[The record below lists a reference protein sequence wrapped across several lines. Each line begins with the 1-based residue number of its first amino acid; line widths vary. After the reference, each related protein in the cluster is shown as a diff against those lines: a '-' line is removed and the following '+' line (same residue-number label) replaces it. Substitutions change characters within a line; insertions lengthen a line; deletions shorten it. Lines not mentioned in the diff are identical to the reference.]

1 MTTVT
6 TKAAAPHFLLVGNDE
21 KVTWDDGRIRFLPP
35 GHDTL
40 SLFDAAA
47 NPAAP
52 ALVATIPLPNS
63 LFGPPVNL
71 AVTPDQRLA
80 LVADSMAWP
89 ARADGAGW
97 QPMPGRDLYVV
108 DLTATPPAIVQTL
121 QVGLQP
127 SGLSINRAGTL
138 ALVAN
143 KAGKSV
149 SVLTIRHGRVEVCG
163 EVGLGTAV
171 VAVSFAADGRRA
183 FAVKTDTH
191 RLAVLHI
198 DESGPTPRVT
208 HDPAEDL
215 TTGLVPFNLV
225 VSPDGA
231 LALVVDMGSPKAS
244 DGHADSISVVDLL
257 ATPPRVI
264 DRVMVEDGP
273 EGIAI
278 SPDGRHAAVAIVQG
292 SNNPSSEWFHHPHGQ
307 IVLLR
312 IDGKRV
318 SRAGAIDVGALP
330 EGIAFSPDSRYLYVG
345 NFLDATMQVLAVG
358 DTGLTD
364 TGTRIPLPGHPA
376 SMRAQ
381 SY

>member
-1 MTTVT
+1 MS
-6 TKAAAPHFLLVGNDE
+6 AAPAPHYLLVGNDE
-21 KVTWDDGRIRFLPP
+21 KVIWEDGRIRFLPP
-35 GHDTL
+35 GQDRL
-40 SLFDAAA
+40 SIYDAAA

-52 ALVATIPLPNS
+52 VLVATLALPNS

-80 LVADSMAWP
+80 LIADSMAWP

-97 QPMPGRDLYVV
+97 QPTPGRDVYVV
-108 DLTATPPAIVQTL
+108 DLAATPPVITQTL
-121 QVGLQP
+121 QAGLQP

-143 KAGKSV
+143 KAGASI
-149 SVLTIRHGRVEVCG
+149 SVLRIADGRVEVCA
-163 EVGLGTAV
+163 EVDMGTPV
-171 VAVSFAADGRRA
+171 VAVSFSEDGRRA
-183 FAVKTDTH
+183 YAVKTDTH

-198 DESGPTPRVT
+198 DETRSTPRVT

-231 LALVVDMGSPKAS
+231 LALVVDMGSPTAS
-244 DGHADSISVVDLL
+244 DGHADSISVVDLR
-257 ATPPRVI
+257 ATPPRVV
-264 DRVMVEDGP
+264 DRIMVEDGP

-278 SPDGRHAAVAIVQG
+278 SPDGRYAAVAIVQG
-292 SNNPSSEWFHHPHGQ
+292 SNNPPSDWFHHACGQ

-312 IDGKRV
+312 IDGLRV
-318 SRAGAIDVGALP
+318 TRAGAIDVGALP
-330 EGIAFSPDSRYLYVG
+330 EGVAFSPCSRYLYVG
-345 NFLDATMQVLAVG
+345 NFLDATLQVLAVG
-358 DTGLTD
+358 DGGLTD
-364 TGTRIPLPGHPA
+364 TGTRIALAGHPA
-376 SMRAQ
+376 SMRGQ

>member
-1 MTTVT
+1 MNPT
-6 TKAAAPHFLLVGNDE
+6 PHFLLVGNDE
-21 KVTWDDGRIRFLPP
+21 KVTWDDGCIRFLAP
-35 GHDTL
+35 GRDTL
-40 SLFDAAA
+40 SIFDAAA
-47 NPAAP
+47 SPAAP
-52 ALVATIPLPNS
+52 ELVATLPLPNS

-80 LVADSMAWP
+80 LIADSMAWP
-89 ARADGAGW
+89 ERAAGAGW
-97 QPMPGRDLYVV
+97 QPAPGRDLHVIN
-108 DLTATPPAIVQTL
+108 LAATPPALVQTL
-121 QVGLQP
+121 QIGLQP

-143 KAGKSV
+143 KAGRSV
-149 SVLTIRHGRVEVCG
+149 SVLKIADGRVEACG
-163 EVGLGTAV
+163 DVDVGTPV
-171 VAVSFAADGRRA
+171 VAVSFSADGRRA
-183 FAVKTDTH
+183 FVVKTDTH
-191 RLAVLHI
+191 RLGVLHI
-198 DESGPTPRVT
+198 DESGPAPRVT
-208 HDPAEDL
+208 HDPSEDL

-231 LALVVDMGSPKAS
+231 LALVVDMGSPTAS
-244 DGHADSISVVDLL
+244 DGHADSVSVVDLL

-292 SNNPSSEWFHHPHGQ
+292 SNNPSSEWFHHPRGQ

-312 IDGKRV
+312 IDGQRV
-318 SRAGAIDVGALP
+318 TRAGAVEVGALP
-330 EGIAFSPDSRYLYVG
+330 EGVAFSPDSRYLYVG
-345 NFLDATMQVLAVG
+345 NFLDATLQVLSVG
-358 DTGLTD
+358 DDGLTD
-364 TGTRIPLPGHPA
+364 TGARIPLPGHPA

>member
-1 MTTVT
+1 MNRTDG
-6 TKAAAPHFLLVGNDE
+6 PQLLLVGNDR
-21 KVTWDDGRIRFLPP
+21 KVTWDDGRIRFLAP
-35 GHDTL
+35 GSD
-40 SLFDAAA
+40 SLCVFDAGP

-52 ALVATIPLPNS
+52 ELVATLPLPNS

-71 AVTPDQRLA
+71 AVTPDQRLG
-80 LVADSMAWP
+80 LIADSMAWP
-89 ARADGAGW
+89 ERADGAGW
-97 QPMPGRDLYVV
+97 QPEPGRDLYVI
-108 DLTATPPAIVQTL
+108 DLAARPPAVSQRL
-121 QVGLQP
+121 RAGLQP

-143 KAGKSV
+143 KAGHSV
-149 SVLTIRHGRVEVCG
+149 TVVRIAGGRAEVCA
-163 EVGLGTAV
+163 EVDVGTPV

-183 FAVKTDTH
+183 FVVKTDAH
-191 RLAVLHI
+191 RLGVLRI
-198 DESGPTPRVT
+198 DESGGLPRVT

-231 LALVVDMGSPKAS
+231 LALVVDMGSPTAS
-244 DGHADSISVVDLL
+244 DGHADSVSVVDLN

-264 DRVMVEDGP
+264 DRIMVEDGP

-278 SPDGRHAAVAIVQG
+278 SPDGRYAAVAIVQG
-292 SNNPSSEWFHHPHGQ
+292 SNNPSSEWFHHPRGQ

-312 IDGKRV
+312 IAGLSV
-318 SRAGAIDVGALP
+318 TRAGAIEVGALP
-330 EGIAFSPDSRYLYVG
+330 EGVAFSPDSRYLYVG
-345 NFLDATMQVLAVG
+345 NFLDAEMQVLAVG
-358 DTGLTD
+358 DEGLAD
-364 TGTRIPLPGHPA
+364 TGTRIALPGGPA

>member
-1 MTTVT
+1 MNTPHT
-6 TKAAAPHFLLVGNDE
+6 PHFLLVGNDE
-21 KVTWDDGRIRFLPP
+21 KVTWDDGHIRFLAP
-35 GHDTL
+35 GRDTL
-40 SLFDAAA
+40 SVFDAGAS
-47 NPAAP
+47 PAAP
-52 ALVATIPLPNS
+52 ELVATLPLPNS

-89 ARADGAGW
+89 AREDGAGW
-97 QPMPGRDLYVV
+97 QPTPGRDLYVI
-108 DLTATPPAIVQTL
+108 DLTATPPAIGQVL

-143 KAGKSV
+143 KAGRSV
-149 SVLTIRHGRVEVCG
+149 SVLRIAEGRVETCG
-163 EVGLGTAV
+163 EVDMGTAV

-191 RLAVLHI
+191 RLGVLHI
-198 DESGPTPRVT
+198 DESGPAPRVR

-225 VSPDGA
+225 VSPDGR
-231 LALVVDMGSPKAS
+231 LALVVDMGSPTAS
-244 DGHADSISVVDLL
+244 DGHADSISVVDLSS
-257 ATPPRVI
+257 TPPRVV

-292 SNNPSSEWFHHPHGQ
+292 SNNPSSAWFHHPRGQ

-312 IDGKRV
+312 IEGLRV
-318 SRAGAIDVGALP
+318 TRAGAIEVGALP
-330 EGIAFSPDSRYLYVG
+330 EGVAFSPDSRFLYVG
-345 NFLDATMQVLAVG
+345 NFLDASMQVLAVG
-358 DTGLTD
+358 DDGLSD
-364 TGTRIPLPGHPA
+364 TGTRIALSGHPA
-376 SMRAQ
+376 SMRGT

>member
-1 MTTVT
+1 MTPT
-6 TKAAAPHFLLVGNDE
+6 PHFLLVGNDE
-21 KVTWDDGRIRFLPP
+21 KVTWDDGRIRFLAP
-35 GHDTL
+35 GRDTL
-40 SLFDAAA
+40 SIFDAAA
-47 NPAAP
+47 SPAAP
-52 ALVATIPLPNS
+52 VLVATLPLPNS

-80 LVADSMAWP
+80 LIADSMAW
-89 ARADGAGW
+89 AERADGAGW
-97 QPMPGRDLYVV
+97 QPAPGRDLHVI
-108 DLTATPPAIVQTL
+108 DLAASPPDVAQTL
-121 QVGLQP
+121 QIGLQP

-143 KAGKSV
+143 KAGRSV
-149 SVLTIRHGRVEVCG
+149 SVLKIADGRVEACG
-163 EVGLGTAV
+163 DVDVGTPV
-171 VAVSFAADGRRA
+171 VAVSFSADGRRA
-183 FAVKTDTH
+183 FVVKTDTH
-191 RLAVLHI
+191 RLGVLRI
-198 DESGPTPRVT
+198 DESGPAPRVT

-231 LALVVDMGSPKAS
+231 LALVVDMGSPTAS
-244 DGHADSISVVDLL
+244 DGHADSVSVVDLL

-292 SNNPSSEWFHHPHGQ
+292 SNNPSSEWFHHPRGQ

-312 IDGKRV
+312 IDGQRV
-318 SRAGAIDVGALP
+318 TRAGAVEVGALP
-330 EGIAFSPDSRYLYVG
+330 EGVAFSPDSRYLYVG
-345 NFLDATMQVLAVG
+345 NFLDATLQVLAVG
-358 DTGLTD
+358 DDGLTD
-364 TGTRIPLPGHPA
+364 TGARIPLPGHPA

>member
-1 MTTVT
+1 MTTPAT
-6 TKAAAPHFLLVGNDE
+6 RHLLLVGNDQ
-21 KVTWDDGRIRFLPP
+21 KVTWDDGRIRFLAP
-35 GHDTL
+35 GND
-40 SLFDAAA
+40 SLCVYDAGA

-52 ALVATIPLPNS
+52 ELVATLSLPNS

-71 AVTPDQRLA
+71 AVTPDQRLG
-80 LVADSMAWP
+80 LIADSMDWP

-97 QPMPGRDLYVV
+97 QPEPGRGLYVI
-108 DLTATPPAIVQTL
+108 DLQARPPAIVQRL
-121 QVGLQP
+121 EVGLQP

-143 KAGKSV
+143 KAGRSV
-149 SVLTIRHGRVEVCG
+149 SVLRIAGKRAEVCG
-163 EVGLGTAV
+163 EVDVGTPV
-171 VAVSFAADGRRA
+171 VAVSFSADGRRA
-183 FAVKTDTH
+183 FVVKTDTH
-191 RLAVLHI
+191 RLGVLRI
-198 DESGPTPRVT
+198 DESGAAPIVT

-231 LALVVDMGSPKAS
+231 LALVVDMGS
-244 DGHADSISVVDLL
+244 D
-257 ATPPRVI
+257 PPRVV

-292 SNNPSSEWFHHPHGQ
+292 SNNPSSVWFHHPRGQ

-312 IDGKRV
+312 IDGQSV
-318 SRAGAIDVGALP
+318 TRAGAIEVGALP
-330 EGIAFSPDSRYLYVG
+330 EGLAFSPDSRYLYVG
-345 NFLDATMQVLAVG
+345 NFLDAEMQVLAVG
-358 DTGLTD
+358 DHGLSD
-364 TGTRIPLPGHPA
+364 TGTRIALPGRPA

>member
-1 MTTVT
+1 MNPT
-6 TKAAAPHFLLVGNDE
+6 PHFLLVGNDE

-35 GHDTL
+35 GRDTL
-40 SLFDAAA
+40 SIFDAAA

-52 ALVATIPLPNS
+52 VLVATLPLPNS

-80 LVADSMAWP
+80 LIADSMAWP
-89 ARADGAGW
+89 ERADGAGW
-97 QPMPGRDLYVV
+97 QPAAGRDLHVI
-108 DLTATPPAIVQTL
+108 DLAATPPALLQTL
-121 QVGLQP
+121 QIGLQP

-143 KAGKSV
+143 KAGRSV
-149 SVLTIRHGRVEVCG
+149 SVLKIADGRVQACG
-163 EVGLGTAV
+163 DVDVGTPV
-171 VAVSFAADGRRA
+171 VAVSFSADGRRA
-183 FAVKTDTH
+183 FVVKTDTH
-191 RLAVLHI
+191 RLGVLHI
-198 DESGPTPRVT
+198 DESGPVPRVT
-208 HDPAEDL
+208 HDPSEDL

-231 LALVVDMGSPKAS
+231 LALVVDMGSPTAS
-244 DGHADSISVVDLL
+244 DGHADSVSVVDLL

-292 SNNPSSEWFHHPHGQ
+292 SNNPSSEWFHHPRGQ

-312 IDGKRV
+312 IDGQRV
-318 SRAGAIDVGALP
+318 TRAGAVEVGALP
-330 EGIAFSPDSRYLYVG
+330 EGVAFSPDSRYLYVG
-345 NFLDATMQVLAVG
+345 NFLDATLQVLAVG
-358 DTGLTD
+358 DHGLTD

>member
-1 MTTVT
+1 MNPT
-6 TKAAAPHFLLVGNDE
+6 PHFLLVGNDE

-35 GHDTL
+35 GRDTL
-40 SLFDAAA
+40 SIFDAAA
-47 NPAAP
+47 DPAAP
-52 ALVATIPLPNS
+52 VLVATLPLPNS

-80 LVADSMAWP
+80 LIADSMAWP
-89 ARADGAGW
+89 ERADGAGW
-97 QPMPGRDLYVV
+97 QPAPGRDLHVI
-108 DLTATPPAIVQTL
+108 DLASTPPALLQTL
-121 QVGLQP
+121 QIGLQP

-143 KAGKSV
+143 KAGRSV
-149 SVLTIRHGRVEVCG
+149 SVLKIADGRVQAFGDVD
-163 EVGLGTAV
+163 VGTPV
-171 VAVSFAADGRRA
+171 VAVSFSADGRRA
-183 FAVKTDTH
+183 FVVKTDTH
-191 RLAVLHI
+191 RLGVLHI
-198 DESGPTPRVT
+198 DESGPVPSVT

-231 LALVVDMGSPKAS
+231 LALVVDMGSPTAS
-244 DGHADSISVVDLL
+244 DGHADSVSVVDLL

-292 SNNPSSEWFHHPHGQ
+292 SNNPSSEWFHHPRGQ

-312 IDGKRV
+312 IDGQRV
-318 SRAGAIDVGALP
+318 MRAGAVEVGALP
-330 EGIAFSPDSRYLYVG
+330 EGVAFSPDSRYLYVG
-345 NFLDATMQVLAVG
+345 NFLDATLQVLAV
-358 DTGLTD
+358 DDHGLTD
-364 TGTRIPLPGHPA
+364 TGTRIPLSGHPA

>member
-1 MTTVT
+1 MKTTT
-6 TKAAAPHFLLVGNDE
+6 LAPHYLLVGNDE
-21 KVTWDDGRIRFLPP
+21 KVTWDDGHIRFKPP

-40 SLFDAAA
+40 SIFETAAD
-47 NPAAP
+47 PAVP
-52 ALVATIPLPNS
+52 RLVASLPLPNS

-71 AVTPDQRLA
+71 AVAPDQRLA
-80 LVADSMAWP
+80 LIADSMDWP

-97 QPMPGRDLYVV
+97 QPTPGRDLYVV
-108 DLTATPPAIVQTL
+108 DLAANPPAIVQTL

-143 KAGKSV
+143 KAGRSV
-149 SVLTIRHGRVEVCG
+149 SVLALREGRAQVCG
-163 EVGLGTAV
+163 EVDVGTPV
-171 VAVSFAADGRRA
+171 VAVSFSADGRRA
-183 FAVKTDTH
+183 FVVKTDTH
-191 RLAVLHI
+191 RLGVLHI
-198 DESGPTPRVT
+198 DDTGPTPRVT

-231 LALVVDMGSPKAS
+231 LALVVDMGSPTAS
-244 DGHADSISVVDLL
+244 DGHADSISVIDLL

-264 DRVMVEDGP
+264 DRLMVEDGP

-278 SPDGRHAAVAIVQG
+278 SPDGRYAAVAIVQG
-292 SNNPSSEWFHHPHGQ
+292 SNNPSSAWFHHPRGQ

-312 IDGKRV
+312 IDGMRV
-318 SRAGAIDVGALP
+318 TRAGAIDVGALP
-330 EGIAFSPDSRYLYVG
+330 EGIAFSPDSRFLYVG
-345 NFLDATMQVLAVG
+345 NFLDASLQVLAVG
-358 DTGLTD
+358 DNGLRD
-364 TGTRIPLPGHPA
+364 TGTGIALPGHPA

>member
-1 MTTVT
+1 MNSLRD
-6 TKAAAPHFLLVGNDE
+6 PHFLLVGNDE
-21 KVTWDDGRIRFLPP
+21 KVTWDDGRIRFLAP

-40 SLFDAAA
+40 SIFDAAA
-47 NPAAP
+47 DPAAP
-52 ALVATIPLPNS
+52 VLVATLPLNNS

-80 LVADSMAWP
+80 LIADSMAWP
-89 ARADGAGW
+89 ERADGAGW
-97 QPMPGRDLYVV
+97 QPEAGHDLHVV
-108 DLTATPPAIVQTL
+108 DLRATPPAVVQTL
-121 QVGLQP
+121 QIDLQP

-143 KAGKSV
+143 KAGCSV
-149 SVLTIRHGRVEVCG
+149 SVLKIADGRVHPCG
-163 EVGLGTAV
+163 EVDVGTPV

-183 FAVKTDTH
+183 FVVKTDTH
-191 RLAVLHI
+191 RLGVLHI
-198 DESGPTPRVT
+198 DDSGPTPRVT

-231 LALVVDMGSPKAS
+231 LALVVDMGSPTAS
-244 DGHADSISVVDLL
+244 DGHADSISVIDLQS
-257 ATPPRVI
+257 TPPRVI
-264 DRVMVEDGP
+264 DRLMVEDGP

-312 IDGKRV
+312 IDGLRV
-318 SRAGAIDVGALP
+318 TRAGAIDVGALP
-330 EGIAFSPDSRYLYVG
+330 EGVAFSPCSRYLYVG
-345 NFLDATMQVLAVG
+345 NFLDATLQVLAVG
-358 DTGLTD
+358 DNGLSD
-364 TGTRIPLPGHPA
+364 TGTRIALPGHPA
-376 SMRAQ
+376 SMRGQ

>member
-1 MTTVT
+1 MTPT
-6 TKAAAPHFLLVGNDE
+6 PHFLLVGNDE
-21 KVTWDDGRIRFLPP
+21 KVTWDDGRIRFLAP
-35 GHDTL
+35 GRDTL
-40 SLFDAAA
+40 SIFDAAA
-47 NPAAP
+47 SPAAP
-52 ALVATIPLPNS
+52 VLVATLPLPNS

-80 LVADSMAWP
+80 LIADSMAW
-89 ARADGAGW
+89 AERADGAGW
-97 QPMPGRDLYVV
+97 QPAPGRDLHVI
-108 DLTATPPAIVQTL
+108 DLAASPPAVAQTL
-121 QVGLQP
+121 QIGLQP

-143 KAGKSV
+143 KAGRSV
-149 SVLTIRHGRVEVCG
+149 SVLKIADGRVEACG
-163 EVGLGTAV
+163 DVDVGTPV
-171 VAVSFAADGRRA
+171 VAVSFSADGRRA
-183 FAVKTDTH
+183 FVVKTDTH
-191 RLAVLHI
+191 RLGVLRI
-198 DESGPTPRVT
+198 DESGPVPRVT

-231 LALVVDMGSPKAS
+231 LALVVDMGSPTAS
-244 DGHADSISVVDLL
+244 DGHADSVSVVDLL

-292 SNNPSSEWFHHPHGQ
+292 SNNPSSEWFHHPRGQ

-312 IDGKRV
+312 IDGQRV
-318 SRAGAIDVGALP
+318 TRAGAVEVGALP
-330 EGIAFSPDSRYLYVG
+330 EGVAFSPDSRYLYVG
-345 NFLDATMQVLAVG
+345 NFLDATLQVLAVG
-358 DTGLTD
+358 DDGLTD
-364 TGTRIPLPGHPA
+364 TGARIPLPGHPA

>member
-1 MTTVT
+1 MNPT
-6 TKAAAPHFLLVGNDE
+6 PHFLLVGNDE

-35 GHDTL
+35 GRDTL
-40 SLFDAAA
+40 SIFDAAA

-52 ALVATIPLPNS
+52 VLVATLPLPNS

-80 LVADSMAWP
+80 LIADSMDWP
-89 ARADGAGW
+89 ERADGAGW
-97 QPMPGRDLYVV
+97 QPAAGRDLHVI
-108 DLTATPPAIVQTL
+108 DLAATPPTLLQTL
-121 QVGLQP
+121 QIGLQP

-143 KAGKSV
+143 KAGRSV
-149 SVLTIRHGRVEVCG
+149 SVLKIADGRVQACG
-163 EVGLGTAV
+163 DVDVGTPV
-171 VAVSFAADGRRA
+171 VAVSFSADGLRA
-183 FAVKTDTH
+183 FVVKTDTH
-191 RLAVLHI
+191 RLGVLHI
-198 DESGPTPRVT
+198 DESGPAPRVT
-208 HDPAEDL
+208 HDPSEDL

-225 VSPDGA
+225 VTPDGA
-231 LALVVDMGSPKAS
+231 LALVVDMGSPTAS
-244 DGHADSISVVDLL
+244 DGHADSVSVVDLL

-292 SNNPSSEWFHHPHGQ
+292 SNNPSSEWFHHPRGQ

-312 IDGKRV
+312 IDGQRV
-318 SRAGAIDVGALP
+318 TRAGAVEVGALP
-330 EGIAFSPDSRYLYVG
+330 EGVAFSPDSRYLYVG
-345 NFLDATMQVLAVG
+345 NFLEATLQVLAVR
-358 DTGLTD
+358 DHGLTD

>member
-1 MTTVT
+1 MTAT
-6 TKAAAPHFLLVGNDE
+6 ANRHLLLIGNDQ
-21 KVTWDDGRIRFLPP
+21 KVTWEDGQIRFLAP
-35 GHDTL
+35 GNDSL
-40 SLFDAAA
+40 SVYDAGA

-52 ALVATIPLPNS
+52 ELLGTLSLPNS

-71 AVTPDQRLA
+71 AVTPDQRLG
-80 LVADSMAWP
+80 LIADSMDWP
-89 ARADGAGW
+89 ERADGTGW
-97 QPMPGRDLYVV
+97 QPAPGRDLYVI
-108 DLTATPPAIVQTL
+108 DLEANPPAIAQRL

-143 KAGKSV
+143 KAGRSV
-149 SVLTIRHGRVEVCG
+149 SVLRIAGKQVEVCG
-163 EVGLGTAV
+163 EVDVDGAA
-171 VAVSFAADGRRA
+171 VAVSFAADGHRA
-183 FAVKTDTH
+183 FVVKTDTH
-191 RLAVLHI
+191 RLGVLHI
-198 DESGPTPRVT
+198 DESGARPVVT

-231 LALVVDMGSPKAS
+231 LALVVDMGSPTAS
-244 DGHADSISVVDLL
+244 DGHADSISVVDLR
-257 ATPPRVI
+257 AQPPRVV

-292 SNNPSSEWFHHPHGQ
+292 SNNPSSAWFHHPRGQ

-312 IDGKRV
+312 IDGLSV
-318 SRAGAIDVGALP
+318 TRAGAIEVGALP
-330 EGIAFSPDSRYLYVG
+330 EGVAFSPDSRYLYVG
-345 NFLDATMQVLAVG
+345 NFLAAEMQVLAVDEAG
-358 DTGLTD
+358 LSDTGV
-364 TGTRIPLPGHPA
+364 RIALPGRPA

>member
-1 MTTVT
+1 MNPT
-6 TKAAAPHFLLVGNDE
+6 PHFLLVGNDE

-35 GHDTL
+35 GRDTL
-40 SLFDAAA
+40 SIFDAAA

-52 ALVATIPLPNS
+52 VLVATLPLPNS

-80 LVADSMAWP
+80 LIADSMAWP
-89 ARADGAGW
+89 ERADGAGW
-97 QPMPGRDLYVV
+97 QPAPGRDLHVI
-108 DLTATPPAIVQTL
+108 DLASTPPALLQTL
-121 QVGLQP
+121 QIGLQP

-143 KAGKSV
+143 KAGRSV
-149 SVLTIRHGRVEVCG
+149 SVLKIADGRVQAFGDVD
-163 EVGLGTAV
+163 VGTPV
-171 VAVSFAADGRRA
+171 VAVSFSADGRRA
-183 FAVKTDTH
+183 FVVKTDTH
-191 RLAVLHI
+191 RLGVLHI
-198 DESGPTPRVT
+198 DESGPVPSVT

-231 LALVVDMGSPKAS
+231 LALVVDMGSPTAS
-244 DGHADSISVVDLL
+244 DGHADSVSVVDLL

-292 SNNPSSEWFHHPHGQ
+292 SNNPSSEWLHHPRGQ

-312 IDGKRV
+312 IDGQRV
-318 SRAGAIDVGALP
+318 TRAGAVEVGALP
-330 EGIAFSPDSRYLYVG
+330 EGVAFSPDSRYLYVG
-345 NFLDATMQVLAVG
+345 NFLEATLQVLAVG
-358 DTGLTD
+358 DHGLTD
-364 TGTRIPLPGHPA
+364 TGTHIPLPGHPA

>member
-1 MTTVT
+1 MTQ
-6 TKAAAPHFLLVGNDE
+6 ANSPHLLLVGNDQ
-21 KVTWDDGRIRFLPP
+21 KVTWNDGRIRFLAP

-40 SLFDAAA
+40 SIFDAGAD
-47 NPAAP
+47 PARP
-52 ALVATIPLPNS
+52 EPVATLALPNS

-71 AVTPDQRLA
+71 AVAPDQRLG
-80 LVADSMAWP
+80 LIADSMAWP
-89 ARADGAGW
+89 ARDDGAGW
-97 QPMPGRDLYVV
+97 QPAPGRDLYVI
-108 DLTATPPAIVQTL
+108 DLAARPPAIAQRL
-121 QVGLQP
+121 EVGLQP

-143 KAGKSV
+143 KAGRSV
-149 SVLTIRHGRVEVCG
+149 SVLRIAGGRVEVCG
-163 EVGLGTAV
+163 EVDVGTPV
-171 VAVSFAADGRRA
+171 VAVSFSADGRRA
-183 FAVKTDTH
+183 FVVKTDTH
-191 RLAVLHI
+191 RLGVLRI
-198 DESGPTPRVT
+198 DESNAAPRVT

-231 LALVVDMGSPKAS
+231 LALVVDMGSPTAS
-244 DGHADSISVVDLL
+244 DGHADSVSVIDLT

-278 SPDGRHAAVAIVQG
+278 SPDGRYAAVAIVQG
-292 SNNPSSEWFHHPHGQ
+292 SNNPPDEWFHHPRGQ

-312 IDGKRV
+312 IDGLRV
-318 SRAGAIDVGALP
+318 TRAGAIEVGALP
-330 EGIAFSPDSRYLYVG
+330 EGVAFSPDSRYLYVG
-345 NFLDATMQVLAVG
+345 NFLDAEMLVLAVG
-358 DTGLTD
+358 DEGLSD
-364 TGTRIPLPGHPA
+364 TGTRIPLPGRPA

>member
-1 MTTVT
+1 MTTPAT
-6 TKAAAPHFLLVGNDE
+6 RHLLLVGNDQ
-21 KVTWDDGRIRFLPP
+21 KVTWDDGRIRFLAP
-35 GHDTL
+35 GND
-40 SLFDAAA
+40 SLCVYDAGA

-52 ALVATIPLPNS
+52 ELVATLSLPNS

-71 AVTPDQRLA
+71 AVTPDQRLG
-80 LVADSMAWP
+80 LIADSMDWP

-97 QPMPGRDLYVV
+97 QPEPGRGLYVI
-108 DLTATPPAIVQTL
+108 DLQASPPAIVQRL
-121 QVGLQP
+121 EVGLQP

-143 KAGKSV
+143 KAGRSV
-149 SVLTIRHGRVEVCG
+149 SVLRIAGKRAEVCG
-163 EVGLGTAV
+163 EVDVGTPV
-171 VAVSFAADGRRA
+171 VAVSFSADGRRA
-183 FAVKTDTH
+183 FVVKTDTH
-191 RLAVLHI
+191 RLGVLRI
-198 DESGPTPRVT
+198 DESGAAPIVT

-231 LALVVDMGSPKAS
+231 LALVVDMGSPTAS
-244 DGHADSISVVDLL
+244 DGHADSVSVVDLR
-257 ATPPRVI
+257 ADPPRVV

-292 SNNPSSEWFHHPHGQ
+292 SNNPSSVWFHHPRGQ

-312 IDGKRV
+312 IDGQSV
-318 SRAGAIDVGALP
+318 TRAGAIEVGALP
-330 EGIAFSPDSRYLYVG
+330 EGLAFSPDSRYLYVG
-345 NFLDATMQVLAVG
+345 NFLDAEMQVLAVG
-358 DTGLTD
+358 DHGLSD
-364 TGTRIPLPGHPA
+364 TGTRIALPGRPA

>member
-1 MTTVT
+1 MNATRS
-6 TKAAAPHFLLVGNDE
+6 PHFLLVGNDE
-21 KVTWDDGRIRFLPP
+21 KVTWDDGQIRFLAP
-35 GHDTL
+35 GRDTL
-40 SLFDAAA
+40 SIFDAGA

-52 ALVATIPLPNS
+52 ELVATLPLPNS

-89 ARADGAGW
+89 AREDGQGW
-97 QPMPGRDLYVV
+97 QPAPGRDLYVI
-108 DLTATPPAIVQTL
+108 DLAATPPAVTQTL
-121 QVGLQP
+121 QAGLQP

-143 KAGKSV
+143 KAGRSV
-149 SVLTIRHGRVEVCG
+149 SVLRIAAGRVEDCG
-163 EVGLGTAV
+163 EIDMGTAV
-171 VAVSFAADGRRA
+171 VAVSFAADGKRA

-191 RLAVLHI
+191 RLGVLHI
-198 DESGPTPRVT
+198 DESGPAPRVT

-225 VSPDGA
+225 VSPDGG
-231 LALVVDMGSPKAS
+231 LALVVDMGSPTAS
-244 DGHADSISVVDLL
+244 DGHADSISVVDLSS
-257 ATPPRVI
+257 TPPRVV
-264 DRVMVEDGP
+264 DRLMVEDGP

-292 SNNPSSEWFHHPHGQ
+292 SNNPSSAWFHHPRGQ

-312 IDGKRV
+312 IEGLRV
-318 SRAGAIDVGALP
+318 TRAGAIEVGALP
-330 EGIAFSPDSRYLYVG
+330 EGLAFSPDSRFLYVG
-345 NFLDATMQVLAVG
+345 NFLDASMQVLAVG
-358 DTGLTD
+358 DDGLSD
-364 TGTRIPLPGHPA
+364 TGTRIALPGHPA
-376 SMRAQ
+376 SMRGP

>member
-1 MTTVT
+1 MT
-6 TKAAAPHFLLVGNDE
+6 ASANRHLLLIGNDQ
-21 KVTWDDGRIRFLPP
+21 KVTWEDGQIRFLAP
-35 GHDTL
+35 GNDSL
-40 SLFDAAA
+40 SVYDAGA

-52 ALVATIPLPNS
+52 ELVGTLSLPNS

-71 AVTPDQRLA
+71 SVTPDQRLG
-80 LVADSMAWP
+80 LIADSMDWP
-89 ARADGAGW
+89 ERADGTGW
-97 QPMPGRDLYVV
+97 QPAPGRDLYVI
-108 DLTATPPAIVQTL
+108 DLEANPPAIAQRL

-143 KAGKSV
+143 KAGRSV
-149 SVLTIRHGRVEVCG
+149 SVLRIAGKQVEVCG
-163 EVGLGTAV
+163 EVDVDGAA

-183 FAVKTDTH
+183 FVVKTDTH
-191 RLAVLHI
+191 RLGVLHI
-198 DESGPTPRVT
+198 DESGARPVVK

-231 LALVVDMGSPKAS
+231 LALVVDMGSPTAS
-244 DGHADSISVVDLL
+244 DGHADSISVVDLR
-257 ATPPRVI
+257 AQPPRVV

-292 SNNPSSEWFHHPHGQ
+292 SNNPSSAWFHHPRGQ

-312 IDGKRV
+312 IDGLSV
-318 SRAGAIDVGALP
+318 TRAGAIEVGALP
-330 EGIAFSPDSRYLYVG
+330 EGVAFSPDSRYLYVG
-345 NFLDATMQVLAVG
+345 NFLAAEMQVLAVDEAG
-358 DTGLTD
+358 LSDTGA
-364 TGTRIPLPGHPA
+364 RIALPGRPA

>member
-1 MTTVT
+1 MS
-6 TKAAAPHFLLVGNDE
+6 AAPHYLLVGNDE
-21 KVTWDDGRIRFLPP
+21 KVTWDDGQIRFLAP
-35 GHDTL
+35 GRDTL
-40 SLFDAAA
+40 SIFDAAA

-52 ALVATIPLPNS
+52 VHVATLPLPNS

-80 LVADSMAWP
+80 LIADSMAWP
-89 ARADGAGW
+89 ERADGQGW
-97 QPMPGRDLYVV
+97 QPTPGRDLYVV
-108 DLTATPPAIVQTL
+108 DLAATPPAIVQTL

-127 SGLSINRAGTL
+127 SGLSINRAGTM

-143 KAGKSV
+143 KAGRSV
-149 SVLTIRHGRVEVCG
+149 SVLTIRDNRVAVVAEID
-163 EVGLGTAV
+163 LGTPV
-171 VAVSFAADGRRA
+171 VAVSFSADGRRA

-191 RLAVLHI
+191 RLAMLHI
-198 DESGPTPRVT
+198 DDSGPVPRVT
-208 HDPAEDL
+208 HDPTEDL

-231 LALVVDMGSPKAS
+231 LALVVDMGSPTAS

-257 ATPPRVI
+257 SDPPRVI
-264 DRVMVEDGP
+264 DRLMVEDGP

-292 SNNPSSEWFHHPHGQ
+292 SNNPSSEWFHHPRGQ

-312 IDGKRV
+312 IDGLRV
-318 SRAGAIDVGALP
+318 TRAGAIEVGALP

-345 NFLDATMQVLAVG
+345 NFLDATLQVLAVG
-358 DTGLTD
+358 DNGLTD
-364 TGTRIPLPGHPA
+364 TGACIPLPGHPA
-376 SMRAQ
+376 SMRGQ

>member
-1 MTTVT
+1 MTPT
-6 TKAAAPHFLLVGNDE
+6 PHFLLVGNDE
-21 KVTWDDGRIRFLPP
+21 KVTWDDGRIRFLAP
-35 GHDTL
+35 GRDTL
-40 SLFDAAA
+40 SIFDAAA
-47 NPAAP
+47 SPAAP
-52 ALVATIPLPNS
+52 VLVATLPLPNS

-80 LVADSMAWP
+80 LIADSMAW
-89 ARADGAGW
+89 AERADGAGW
-97 QPMPGRDLYVV
+97 QPAPGRDLHVI
-108 DLTATPPAIVQTL
+108 DLATSPPALAQTL
-121 QVGLQP
+121 QIGLQP

-143 KAGKSV
+143 KAGRSV
-149 SVLTIRHGRVEVCG
+149 SVLKIADGRVEACG
-163 EVGLGTAV
+163 DVDVGTPV
-171 VAVSFAADGRRA
+171 VAVSFSADGRRA
-183 FAVKTDTH
+183 FVVKTDTH
-191 RLAVLHI
+191 RLGVLHI
-198 DESGPTPRVT
+198 DESGPAPRVT

-231 LALVVDMGSPKAS
+231 LALVVDMGSPTAS
-244 DGHADSISVVDLL
+244 DGHADSVSVVDLL

-292 SNNPSSEWFHHPHGQ
+292 SNNPSSEWFHHPRGQ

-312 IDGKRV
+312 IDGQRV
-318 SRAGAIDVGALP
+318 TRAGAVEVGALP
-330 EGIAFSPDSRYLYVG
+330 EGVAFSPDSRYLYVG
-345 NFLDATMQVLAVG
+345 NFLDATLQVLAVG
-358 DTGLTD
+358 DDGLTD
-364 TGTRIPLPGHPA
+364 TGARIPLPGHPA

>member
-1 MTTVT
+1 MNPT
-6 TKAAAPHFLLVGNDE
+6 PHFLLVGNDE

-35 GHDTL
+35 GRDTL
-40 SLFDAAA
+40 SIFDAAA

-52 ALVATIPLPNS
+52 VLVATLPLPNS

-71 AVTPDQRLA
+71 GVTPDQRLA
-80 LVADSMAWP
+80 LIADSMAWP
-89 ARADGAGW
+89 ERADGAGW
-97 QPMPGRDLYVV
+97 QPAAGRDLHVI
-108 DLTATPPAIVQTL
+108 DLAATPPALLQTL
-121 QVGLQP
+121 QIGLQP

-143 KAGKSV
+143 KAGRSV
-149 SVLTIRHGRVEVCG
+149 SVLKIADGRVQACG
-163 EVGLGTAV
+163 EVDVGTPV
-171 VAVSFAADGRRA
+171 VAVSFSADGRRA
-183 FAVKTDTH
+183 FVVKTDTH
-191 RLAVLHI
+191 RLGVLHI
-198 DESGPTPRVT
+198 DESGPVPRVT
-208 HDPAEDL
+208 HDPSEDL

-231 LALVVDMGSPKAS
+231 LALVVDMGSPTAS
-244 DGHADSISVVDLL
+244 DGHADSVSVVDLL

-292 SNNPSSEWFHHPHGQ
+292 SNNPSSEWFHHPRGQ

-312 IDGKRV
+312 IDGQRV
-318 SRAGAIDVGALP
+318 TRAGAVEVGALP
-330 EGIAFSPDSRYLYVG
+330 EGVAFSPDSRYLYVG
-345 NFLDATMQVLAVG
+345 NFLDATLQVLAV
-358 DTGLTD
+358 DDHGLTD
-364 TGTRIPLPGHPA
+364 TGNRIPLPGHPA